1 MVGSSFVLTEVK
13 LRSIEMKYVQK
24 NKFGVDFY
32 HFIEILHT
40 FLDLKQKNSSKL
52 TENKIYTKSTY

>member
-1 MVGSSFVLTEVK
+1 MVSSWFVLTEVK
-13 LRSIEMKYVQK
+13 LRSIEMKYVKK
-24 NKFGVDFY
+24 NKFCVDFY

-40 FLDLKQKNSSKL
+40 FVDLKQKTSSKL